1 MRPAFFIIGAN
12 KCGTS
17 SLYRYLVGH
26 PRVLPCAEQEPNFFG
41 RHDPEY
47 IAQHIDEYFALFPT
61 VGDTGPVT
69 LAWEASDEAG
79 RGMHTTLNVERRASR
94 SYITGE
100 ATASTF
106 HDVSPALL
114 HRHLPDTRLIVVVRD
129 PAERAYSHHR
139 MYQRFYAAGYDEEGP
154 VGDFETDI
162 TAELDA
168 HRRGAPT
175 RYLAPGF
182 YVELLEAWEEAYGR
196 DRILVLTTDDLAD
209 AGAAEASMR
218 RLEAF
223 LGLPGGH
230 DASVLGRRFNRAG
243 PATMSPSLR
252 RALTE
257 LYRPHNER
265 LERHLGRELHWH

>member
-17 SLYRYLVGH
+17 SLYRYLLGH
-26 PRVLPCAEQEPNFFG
+26 PSVLPCAEKEPNFFG
-41 RHDPEY
+41 RYDPDHV
-47 IAQHIDEYFALFPT
+47 ARHIDDYFALFPT
-61 VGDTGPVT
+61 VEDTGMVT
-69 LAWEASDEAG
+69 LAWEASEEAG
-79 RGMHTTLNVERRASR
+79 RGRHTTLNVERLPGR

-114 HRHLPDTRLIVVVRD
+114 HHHLPDTKLIVVVRD
-129 PAERAYSHHR
+129 PVERAYSHHR
-139 MYQRFYAAGYDEEGP
+139 MYQRFFAAGYDEEGP

-182 YVELLEAWEEAYGR
+182 YVDLLEAWEAVYGQ
-196 DRILVLTTDDLAD
+196 DRIMVLTTDDVAD
-209 AGAAEASMR
+209 PGAAEVTMG

-230 DASVLGRRFNRAG
+230 DSSILGRRFNRAG
-243 PATMSPSLR
+243 PASMSPSVR
-252 RALTE
+252 GALTE

-265 LERHLGRELHWH
+265 LARHLGRELQWQ

>member
-1 MRPAFFIIGAN
+1 MRPTFFIIGAN

-17 SLYRYLVGH
+17 SLYRYLVGN
-26 PRVLPCAEQEPNFFG
+26 PWVLPCAEKEPNFFG

-61 VGDTGPVT
+61 VEDTGPVT

-79 RGMHTTLNVERRASR
+79 QGKHTTLRVVRRAGR

-106 HDVSPALL
+106 HDVSPVLL
-114 HRHLPDTRLIVVVRD
+114 YRHLPDTKLIVVVRD
-129 PAERAYSHHR
+129 PVERAYSHHR
-139 MYQRFYAAGYDEEGP
+139 MYQRFYAAGYDAEGP

-168 HRRGAPT
+168 HRRGAAT

-182 YVELLEAWEEAYGR
+182 YVDILEAWEDVYGR

-209 AGAAEASMR
+209 ARAAEASMR

-243 PATMSPSLR
+243 PASMSPSLR

>member
-1 MRPAFFIIGAN
+1 MRPTFFIIGAN

-26 PRVLPCAEQEPNFFG
+26 PCVLPCAEKEPNFFG
-41 RHDPEY
+41 RHDPTY
-47 IAQHIDEYFALFPT
+47 IAHHIDEYFALFPT
-61 VGDTGPVT
+61 VIDTGPVT
-69 LAWEASDEAG
+69 LAWEASEEAG
-79 RGMHTTLNVERRASR
+79 RGKHTTLNVERRAGR

-114 HRHLPDTRLIVVVRD
+114 HRYLPDTRLIVVVRD
-129 PAERAYSHHR
+129 PVERAYSHHR

-154 VGDFETDI
+154 VSDFDTDI

-182 YVELLEAWEEAYGR
+182 YVDLLEAWEDVYGR
-196 DRILVLTTDDLAD
+196 DRILVLTIDDLAD
-209 AGAAEASMR
+209 ARAADESMH
-218 RLEAF
+218 RLEVF

-230 DASVLGRRFNRAG
+230 DTLVLGRRFNRAG
-243 PATMSPSLR
+243 PASMSPSVR

-265 LERHLGRELHWH
+265 LERHLGRELYWQ

>member
-1 MRPAFFIIGAN
+1 MRPTFFIIGAN

-26 PRVLPCAEQEPNFFG
+26 PWVLPCAEKEPNFFG
-41 RHDPEY
+41 LHDPEY

-61 VGDTGPVT
+61 VADTGPVT

-79 RGMHTTLNVERRASR
+79 RGKHTTLTVERQAGR

-106 HDVSPALL
+106 HDVSPSLL
-114 HRHLPDTRLIVVVRD
+114 RRHLPDTKLIVVVRD
-129 PAERAYSHHR
+129 PVERAYSHHR
-139 MYQRFYAAGYDEEGP
+139 MYQRFYAAGYDAEGP
-154 VGDFETDI
+154 VRDFETDI

-182 YVELLEAWEEAYGR
+182 YVDLLEAWEEVYGR
-196 DRILVLTTDDLAD
+196 DRILVLTSDDLAD
-209 AGAAEASMR
+209 ADAAEASMR
-218 RLEAF
+218 RLESF

-230 DASVLGRRFNRAG
+230 DTSLLGRRFNRAG
-243 PATMSPSLR
+243 GGPMSPSVR

-265 LERHLGRELHWH
+265 LERHLDRKLGWQ